1 MVWRGRIDTAVD
13 EGFDAR
19 TTAHKGDLMSYALS
33 SAEIDG
39 QRMELLPARTV
50 LSLFYTCGCEGGGG
64 HGGGGHGGGGHGDG
78 GHSWYGGDGRGGD
91 GGAGG
96 NGGNGRGGV
105 GINLLNIVLFGD
117 QINDAGSGSGGD
129 GGNANGGAGGL
140 L

>member
-13 EGFDAR
+13 EVFDAR
-19 TTAHKGDLMSYALS
+19 TTAHKGDLMSYTLS

-39 QRMELLPARTV
+39 QHMELLPARTV
-50 LSLFYTCGCEGGGG
+50 LSLFYACGCEGGGG
-64 HGGGGHGGGGHGDG
+64 YGGGGHGGGGHGDG

-91 GGAGG
+91 GG